1 MVKFLR
7 DYAPLV
13 WGALLLIAGLA
24 MAAFKFGS
32 RPDPLFL
39 AVATTLVLAVLLVV
53 ALRAGFL
60 SGARARQLLRSLS
73 STTSELN
80 EVRAVHEAFFNSTG
94 SANCILDHDSGR
106 ILRVNDAMCSLLG
119 RARDELIGET
129 FEAITSRE
137 TGETP
142 WPPNDAI
149 AFDRRFTLKDGGEV
163 WGLVSAR
170 PVLDAGGR
178 PKLITMVIVDISAR
192 KKDEAIKA
200 NLLHELAHRLRN
212 TVQLTQ
218 SLADQTGRS
227 ARTAKDYATNFRR
240 RLNAL
245 SAAQDLLFDAEWRS
259 ADLAGLAARILQ
271 PFQNPSESGG
281 SSQIEIRLPHVELP
295 TQHAQ
300 TLAVAFHELAA
311 NSLRHGALSE
321 SNGHIALAGE
331 LAMDGDAKQ
340 LAMTWQETGGP
351 AVRKPRR
358 AGFGLIVLTRLLPS
372 QYGGEARFEWKR
384 SGLVY
389 RCSLTIPPAETA
401 PAVNTLAES

>member
-1 MVKFLR
+1 V
-7 DYAPLV
+7 
-13 WGALLLIAGLA
+13 LA
-24 MAAFKFGS
+24 V
-32 RPDPLFL
+32 FL
-39 AVATTLVLAVLLVV
+39 AVT
-53 ALRAGFL
+53 LRAGFL
-60 SGARARQLLRSLS
+60 SGAHARLLSLSLS

-94 SANCILDHDSGR
+94 SANCILDRGSGR

-119 RARDELIGET
+119 RTRDELLGET
-129 FEAITSRE
+129 FASISSQEANE
-137 TGETP
+137 TA
-142 WPPNDAI
+142 WPPDDA
-149 AFDRRFTLKDGGEV
+149 AVFDRRFTLKDSAEV

-170 PVLDAGGR
+170 PILDAAGR
-178 PKLITMVIVDISAR
+178 PKLIAMVIVDISAR
-192 KKDEAIKA
+192 KKDETIKA

-227 ARTAKDYATNFRR
+227 ARTAKEYATNFRR

-259 ADLAGLAARILQ
+259 ADLARLAARILQ
-271 PFQNPSESGG
+271 PFQNHSESR

-300 TLAVAFHELAA
+300 TLAVALHELAV

-321 SNGHIALAGE
+321 PQGHIALAGE
-331 LAMDGDAKQ
+331 LVTNGDAKQ

-351 AVRKPRR
+351 AIRKPRR
-358 AGFGLIVLTRLLPS
+358 GGFGLIMLNRLLPS

-389 RCSLTIPPAETA
+389 RCNLTIPPAETDQGA
-401 PAVNTLAES
+401 NILAET